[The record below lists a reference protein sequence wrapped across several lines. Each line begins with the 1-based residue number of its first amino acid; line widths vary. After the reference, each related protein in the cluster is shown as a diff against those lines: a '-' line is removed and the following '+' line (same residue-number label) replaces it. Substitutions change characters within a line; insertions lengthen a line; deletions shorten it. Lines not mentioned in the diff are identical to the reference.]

1 MIPTIEQL
9 ATIHPEQVTER
20 LLREP
25 VSQWF
30 ERKSSRI
37 KGHELAKT
45 LVAMANADGGTVVI
59 GLSDGACEGVL
70 GFWKAQNS
78 WYQAGLDF
86 TEPPVHF
93 DVTLLDCVNS
103 SGAAD
108 RLFAISV
115 LPTGQMHANHRDEV
129 FQRVGDEDRR
139 LSFDQRI
146 QLRYDRGDTSFELTP
161 AATFGHARLDDDEVA
176 AYVARFDQTDPQRLL
191 RARGLVDS
199 DGAPLTAGQ
208 LLLGEE
214 PQRAFPAA
222 YVRVLRYEGTA
233 RRTGTAQN
241 LLSDV
246 RCEGTLPQQIDA
258 AQQEIR
264 RSLPRRRSLGPDG
277 RFHWQGIVPE
287 EVWLEALV
295 NAVIH
300 RAYSNFGDHIRAA
313 IFDDRLEVASPGR
326 FPGVTRFDDL
336 TNIGHNARNPRIARV
351 MAQLSYGQE
360 LGEGL
365 KRMVGVMEAAGLRRP
380 SVEHTGRGV
389 EVTLSGTKARPLA
402 LSNITPIAVQ
412 IFDRLGNAGQLRTGE
427 IVELTGFSRPTVL
440 KHLYALEERRLVRRV
455 GGAPADPTAYWT
467 VEVEF
472 ETPAT

>member
-1 MIPTIEQL
+1 MVPTIEQL
-9 ATIHPEQVTER
+9 ATMHPEQVTAR

-25 VSQWF
+25 ESQWF

-59 GLSDGACEGVL
+59 GLSDGVCEGVL
-70 GFWKAQNS
+70 RFANAQNS

-86 TEPPVHF
+86 TEPPVRF

-108 RLFAISV
+108 RLFAVSV
-115 LPTGQMHANHRDEV
+115 LPTGQMHANQRDEV

-161 AATFGHARLDDDEVA
+161 AATFGHARLSDDEVA
-176 AYVARFDQTDPQRLL
+176 VYVAQFDQTDPQRLL

-199 DGAPLTAGQ
+199 DGAPLTAGH

-277 RFHWQGIVPE
+277 RLI
-287 EVWLEALV
+287 
-295 NAVIH
+295 
-300 RAYSNFGDHIRAA
+300 
-313 IFDDRLEVASPGR
+313 
-326 FPGVTRFDDL
+326 
-336 TNIGHNARNPRIARV
+336 
-351 MAQLSYGQE
+351 
-360 LGEGL
+360 
-365 KRMVGVMEAAGLRRP
+365 
-380 SVEHTGRGV
+380 TGR
-389 EVTLSGTKARPLA
+389 
-402 LSNITPIAVQ
+402 Q
-412 IFDRLGNAGQLRTGE
+412 
-427 IVELTGFSRPTVL
+427 
-440 KHLYALEERRLVRRV
+440 RR
-455 GGAPADPTAYWT
+455 AHPPAAQR
-467 VEVEF
+467 
-472 ETPAT
+472 AT